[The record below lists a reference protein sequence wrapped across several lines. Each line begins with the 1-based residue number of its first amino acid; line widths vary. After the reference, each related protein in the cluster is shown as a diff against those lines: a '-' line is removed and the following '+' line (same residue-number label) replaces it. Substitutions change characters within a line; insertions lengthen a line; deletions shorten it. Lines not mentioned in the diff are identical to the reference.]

1 MGFCGAFKMLTDD
14 SCSAVS
20 GCGNCSHHQIIRSRV
35 YIQFVTMGKVASNVA
50 HRGAVSWTRLLLVD
64 FLIGVGCVEPAGPLL
79 LLALGKRMLP
89 QSRVNSIVI
98 KFVERRGG
106 SGQLHIS
113 SCSGSLQKQREA
125 VGVACTIALGGNGR
139 QISEGVNT
147 TQYCTGNGT
156 ALYLVLMQ
164 TAYFIELLYIKS
176 LPFANHRKALTV
188 VDCRDNI
195 SEQNWCVDRISS
207 EVTLNSQL

>member
-1 MGFCGAFKMLTDD
+1 MLTDD

-20 GCGNCSHHQIIRSRV
+20 GCGNCSHHQIIRSGV

-98 KFVERRGG
+98 KFVERRGS

-164 TAYFIELLYIKS
+164 TAHFIELLYIKS
-176 LPFANHRKALTV
+176 LPFANHRKALIV
-188 VDCRDNI
+188 FDCRDNI